1 MNTRRALLLSILALV
16 ALYLMYVALY
26 LMYVAARPPVRVQA
40 DADQKNIPGFSITS
54 TDVFAA

>member
-16 ALYLMYVALY
+16 ALYLMY
-26 LMYVAARPPVRVQA
+26 AAMKPAVRTQA
-40 DADQKNIPGFSITS
+40 DADQKSIPGFSVTS

>member
-16 ALYLMYVALY
+16 ALYLMYA
-26 LMYVAARPPVRVQA
+26 AARPPVRVQA
-40 DADQKNIPGFSITS
+40 DADQKSIPGFSITS